1 MCYFRGGSRVC
12 CANFPKFGKCGR
24 LLRSTLP
31 APLLPSRSAGRA
43 CAPSG
48 SLRDSVASGL
58 PCAAMYSPLLS
69 NLASFRYLVRQ
80 P

>member
-1 MCYFRGGSRVC
+1 MPYHPARFRFLY
-12 CANFPKFGKCGR
+12 NFPKFGKCGR
-24 LLRSTLP
+24 LSAPLP

-43 CAPSG
+43 RAPGG